1 MDYQVKA
8 SSSMRD
14 MKRCHA
20 ACVASLARRSR
31 DVDRRRARELLAQ
44 GLLAV
49 PDIDDEKV
57 EALNF
62 IIELLGDPPAS
73 ASGAGPSTS

>member
-1 MDYQVKA
+1 MKA
-8 SSSMRD
+8 SSSFRD
-14 MKRCHA
+14 MKHCLA
-20 ACVASLARRSR
+20 ACAASLPKGPR
-31 DVDRRRARELLAQ
+31 DVDRRRARELLAAS
-44 GLLAV
+44 LAV

-62 IIELLGDPPAS
+62 IIELLGDPAAS

>member
-1 MDYQVKA
+1 
-8 SSSMRD
+8 
-14 MKRCHA
+14 MKRCHP
-20 ACVASLARRSR
+20 ACVASLSRESR
-31 DVDRRRARELLAQ
+31 DVDRRRARELLAAS
-44 GLLAV
+44 LAV

-62 IIELLGDPPAS
+62 IIELLGDPAAS